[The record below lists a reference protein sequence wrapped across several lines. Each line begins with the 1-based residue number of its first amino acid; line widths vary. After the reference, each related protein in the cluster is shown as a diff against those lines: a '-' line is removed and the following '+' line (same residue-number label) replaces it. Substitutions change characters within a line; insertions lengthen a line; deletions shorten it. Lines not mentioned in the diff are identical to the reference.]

1 MGGGN
6 PPQTPHNTIPP
17 RTAIFITQSPRFALG
32 LDKNINNSRS
42 NFVRVTILV
51 HDDNDHAP
59 EFLSPLIQT
68 RLHETAA
75 VGAEVVEVLAVD
87 NDQACVIL
95 PSV

>member
-1 MGGGN
+1 M
-6 PPQTPHNTIPP
+6 
-17 RTAIFITQSPRFALG
+17 
-32 LDKNINNSRS
+32 
-42 NFVRVTILV
+42 RVTILV

-87 NDQACVIL
+87 NDQACA
-95 PSV
+95 